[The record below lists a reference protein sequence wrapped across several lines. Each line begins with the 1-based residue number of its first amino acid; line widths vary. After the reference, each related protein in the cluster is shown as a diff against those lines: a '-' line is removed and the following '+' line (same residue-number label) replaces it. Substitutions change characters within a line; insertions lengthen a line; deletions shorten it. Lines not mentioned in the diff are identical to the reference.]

1 MKHRGMVGLV
11 NINTDPGKFYDVAEK
26 LKEIKDVKEVW
37 GAYGDVDL
45 IAKVE
50 TKEEYLS
57 DIIIKKI
64 QAIDGV
70 LKTSTMVL
78 IPIKSKR

>member
-1 MKHRGMVGLV
+1 MIGLV
-11 NINTDPGKFYDVAEK
+11 NINVEPGKFYDVADELGK
-26 LKEIKDVKEVW
+26 IGEVKEVW

-50 TKEEYLS
+50 TKGEYLS
-57 DIIIKKI
+57 EIIIKKI

-70 LKTSTMVL
+70 VKTSTTVL
-78 IPIKSKR
+78 IPLKKGPHP